1 MACYFKQLQ
10 YNTYIQ
16 IDKYKLEMAKIK
28 KIKKKKRSG
37 KTAMQKTFLYV
48 LMSLK
53 DNKFSYVGVTNDIS
67 RRIRQH
73 NGEIVGGAKY
83 TSRHAPWRV
92 FAMFELRCRHDALS
106 LEWKV
111 KHKKIKS
118 DGIGIQGRINAVK
131 RLGAKITGF
140 RQFI

>member
-1 MACYFKQLQ
+1 
-10 YNTYIQ
+10 
-16 IDKYKLEMAKIK
+16 MAKIK
-28 KIKKKKRSG
+28 KIRKKKVCNKNVI
-37 KTAMQKTFLYV
+37 QKTFLYV

-92 FAMFELRCRHDALS
+92 FAMFQLRCRHDALS

-131 RLGAKITGF
+131 RLGATIPGF
-140 RQFI
+140 HQCV